1 MDELPE
7 RIEIPYEEHEPI
19 RAGGGAELYYETY
32 GTEAGPALVTVNN
45 FYLIAQAWR
54 GLTGALAD
62 RVRVVA
68 WDLRGQGAS
77 KRGDGPLRWDDLVE
91 DLRCVLDHL
100 GIERAYLLG
109 SSISCL
115 LTRDFAIRYPD
126 RVIGCIMQAPAFSPY
141 GSRKRDMVSAA
152 WLQTLNAFGT
162 EELWQQ
168 LYAEA
173 YGAETQ
179 EELGTAGYLMTRQM
193 FTQVH
198 TKEYLKEVI
207 ELSLGLP
214 DGPEPLR
221 ALTCPVL
228 LQIGDADFVWGASQA
243 QDALALLPRGRLDI
257 IPRVG
262 HVATMERPED
272 FAESVRRFVD
282 AVEAGEI

>member
-7 RIEIPYEEHEPI
+7 RIEIPYEDHEPI
-19 RAGGGAELYYETY
+19 PAGGGAQLYYETY
-32 GTEAGPALVTVNN
+32 GTETGPALVTVNN

-54 GLTGALAD
+54 GLTGALTD

-91 DLRCVLDHL
+91 DIRVVLDHL
-100 GIERAYLLG
+100 GIERTYLLG

-115 LTRDFAIRYPD
+115 LTRDFATRYPD

-141 GSRKRDMVSAA
+141 GSRKRDMISTS
-152 WLQTLNAFGT
+152 WLQTLAAYGLD
-162 EELWQQ
+162 ELWQQ

-173 YGAETQ
+173 YGGEIQ
-179 EELGTAGYLMTRQM
+179 EELGSVGYLMSRQM

-198 TKEYLKEVI
+198 TKEYLKELI
-207 ELSLGLP
+207 ELSFGVA

-221 ALTCPVL
+221 ALTGPVL
-228 LQIGDADFVWGASQA
+228 VQIGDADFMWGASQA
-243 QDALALLPRGRLDI
+243 QDTLELLPRGRLDV
-257 IPRVG
+257 IPRAG
-262 HVATMERPED
+262 HVATMEHPEE
-272 FAESVRRFVD
+272 FADSVRRFID